1 MYMLISFLEMFC
13 ISMLIYTILD
23 IYDLIYNVFLLF
35 LPFYI
40 TVELILYIGFL
51 CNVPVTLLILINIII
66 ES

>member
-1 MYMLISFLEMFC
+1 MYTLISFLEMFC

-40 TVELILYIGFL
+40 AVELILYIGFL

-66 ES
+66 DS

>member
-1 MYMLISFLEMFC
+1 MYTLISFLEMFC

-66 ES
+66 DS

>member
-13 ISMLIYTILD
+13 ISMLIYTILY

-51 CNVPVTLLILINIII
+51 CNVLVTLLILINIFID
-66 ES
+66 S

>member
-66 ES
+66 DS